1 VLLNAAGRQLL
12 AGLCGASEG
21 VLARTLPSWGQED
34 AKLPAGE
41 DQVPAAAWRIGGAV
55 AGSAAFGCRLC
66 AARRTGTAERVV
78 RYTPR
83 RERVCGTRRD
93 ASGCMSGTVGGS
105 WTRTPTS
112 PWSIWTYRNCRT
124 WSTSFV
130 PSHWP
135 RARRPTPAGLRQRRL
150 LIPVRMPGQAGRAYR
165 AADHL
170 TLDGATIGT
179 RTWEAFLAERIHIP
193 CW

>member
-83 RERVCGTRRD
+83 RERVHVRHGRSLLDADADQPLEHLDVQELPDLVDVLRPLALAAGEKADTCG
-93 ASGCMSGTVGGS
+93 
-105 WTRTPTS
+105 P
-112 PWSIWTYRNCRT
+112 
-124 WSTSFV
+124 
-130 PSHWP
+130 
-135 RARRPTPAGLRQRRL
+135 PAK
-150 LIPVRMPGQAGRAYR
+150 A
-165 AADHL
+165 AADPGAHAGPGRPSVPGSRPPHPRRRHHRYPNL
-170 TLDGATIGT
+170 GSLSGRTDSHPVLVMEILD
-179 RTWEAFLAERIHIP
+179 
-193 CW
+193 